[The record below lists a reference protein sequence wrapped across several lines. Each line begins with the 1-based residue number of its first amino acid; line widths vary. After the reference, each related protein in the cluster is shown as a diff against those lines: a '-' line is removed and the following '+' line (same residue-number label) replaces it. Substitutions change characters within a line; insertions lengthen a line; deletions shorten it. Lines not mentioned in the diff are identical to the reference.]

1 MMVQMF
7 KLGHYKSFKHDFRK
21 LKEKRQFFFP
31 KMDRPLFMWIEQLS
45 LNIKVGLNL
54 YIQYVQQ

>member
-1 MMVQMF
+1 MYTYKYQWIWTNGSMMVQMF

-31 KMDRPLFMWIEQLS
+31 KMDRPLFM
-45 LNIKVGLNL
+45 
-54 YIQYVQQ
+54 